1 MFVYIMN
8 INFLDLDKISRIKS
22 NNPIIDD
29 IQIDYSKNQ
38 VKIFPYDM
46 ILTKLFLD
54 PYRELDI
61 NYSKPLANPST
72 NFVLNVSTNHS
83 LYQYTNEGINL
94 GNNQIYFPLFYISSL
109 YKENDQYKEYDQE
122 KFINDLNN
130 IKNNE
135 EELIRANRNKLY
147 PKLYYIG
154 NLLAKNGNVYR
165 FSITEKYDMTL
176 EEYLDK
182 QFDNNNNLDINM
194 TAELDRNMSIGLT
207 HLLNT
212 LVHEMHII
220 YYNINLDNCFV
231 KIFNDYDIILKL
243 GNLKPEEKL
252 YITNN
257 TPNYTNIKEA
267 TQFFY
272 LIIFAFFLYT
282 KYNKNFLYKI
292 IEGTIHDNYEKIE
305 SWKDIYC
312 DQDYH
317 YGQTIVNHISPS
329 EHNDYL
335 AQTDYNE
342 RRKIINSVFDKLI
355 PMVQKYGKLSV
366 RQNKSKS
373 SSFGELMNMLELAG
387 YEGGPDDDPRGD
399 DNFDEEGS
407 DNSRGERTFFNNTG
421 GKRKHFKKKYSRKR
435 IKH

>member
-8 INFLDLDKISRIKS
+8 INFLDLDTISRINS

-29 IQIDYSKNQ
+29 IQIDYSKNE

-54 PYRELDI
+54 PYREVDI
-61 NYSKPLANPST
+61 DYSKPLANPYT
-72 NFVLNVSTNHS
+72 DFVLNVSTDHS
-83 LYQYTNEGINL
+83 LYQYRNKGINL
-94 GNNQIYFPLFYISSL
+94 GNNQIYFPLFYNSSL
-109 YKENDQYKEYDQE
+109 YKENDQE
-122 KFINDLNN
+122 FMNDLNN
-130 IKNNE
+130 IKNDE
-135 EELIRANRNKLY
+135 EELIRANINKLY

-182 QFDNNNNLDINM
+182 QLDINM
-194 TAELDRNMSIGLT
+194 NSELDRNMSEELHINMSIGLT

-212 LVHEMHII
+212 LVHEMRII

-231 KIFNDYDIILKL
+231 KILDNNDIILKL

-257 TPNYTNIKEA
+257 TPNYINIKEA
-267 TQFFY
+267 TKFFY
-272 LIIFAFFLYT
+272 LIMFAFFLYT

-312 DQDYH
+312 DQNYH
-317 YGQTIVNHISPS
+317 YGQTIINYISPT
-329 EHNDYL
+329 EYDNYL
-335 AQTDYNE
+335 AQTDYNG
-342 RRKIINSVFDKLI
+342 RRKIINSVFDKL
-355 PMVQKYGKLSV
+355 MLKVQSYGKLSV
-366 RQNKSKS
+366 KEVKSKS
-373 SSFGELMNMLELAG
+373 SSFGDIIDNLELSDEDTNKDQRDDG
-387 YEGGPDDDPRGD
+387 YDGGSE
-399 DNFDEEGS
+399 NVLDEET
-407 DNSRGERTFFNNTG
+407 DNSREERTFVNNTG